1 MIYYNLVRKKHE
13 YFYVFFRIMVGLLFF
28 EHGAQKLFGL
38 FGAKASV
45 SMFSLMWFV
54 GIIEFFGGL
63 LIAAGLLTRLAAFAS
78 SIVMAGGFI
87 TPHLPP
93 RWVPLM
99 NKGELALVYFA
110 SFIFIL
116 AKGGGKVSLEKV
128 WIDKEIF

>member
-1 MIYYNLVRKKHE
+1 MICYNLLEKKHE

-78 SIVMAGGFI
+78 SIVMAGAFI
-87 TPHLPP
+87 TAHLPHGWIP
-93 RWVPLM
+93 IM